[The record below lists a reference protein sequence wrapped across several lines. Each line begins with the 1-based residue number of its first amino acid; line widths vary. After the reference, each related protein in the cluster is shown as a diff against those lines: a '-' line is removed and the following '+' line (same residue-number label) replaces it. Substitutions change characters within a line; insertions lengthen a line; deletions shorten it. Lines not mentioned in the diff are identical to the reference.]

1 MTGGVCD
8 YHSTK
13 IAYFSTK
20 ITKLSKMD
28 TKQFGNTDLKITR
41 IGFGAWAI
49 GGGNWEFAWGPQD
62 DGEAI
67 AAIHRAFDNG
77 MNWIDTAAVYGL
89 GHSEELVGKAI
100 KGLNSKPY
108 IFTKCGLVWD
118 DNRNVSRN
126 LKAESIRKEC
136 EASLRRLNIEAI
148 DLYQVHWPVDTDLE
162 EAWAMMETL
171 RSEGKVRY
179 IGVSNYN
186 IEQIGKSMKIAPV
199 SSLQPPYSL
208 INRDYEKI
216 ILPFCKE
223 NGIGVIVYSPMGSG
237 LLSGSMTRERIAAM
251 PSDDWRRNSS
261 HFQEPALTR
270 NLALV
275 EKLKTIGKKY
285 GHSAGEVA
293 IAWTLRNPAV
303 TAAIVGGRSA
313 AQVDGIS
320 HAWDFEL
327 TEEEVAEIES

>member
-1 MTGGVCD
+1 M
-8 YHSTK
+8 
-13 IAYFSTK
+13 
-20 ITKLSKMD
+20 ME
-28 TKQFGNTDLKITR
+28 TKQFGNTDMKITR

-49 GGGNWEFAWGPQD
+49 GGGNWAFAWGPQD

-67 AAIHRAFDNG
+67 AAMHRAIDKG

-100 KGLNSKPY
+100 KGMHTKPY

-118 DNRNVSRN
+118 DKRKSSQNI
-126 LKAESIRKEC
+126 KGESIRREC
-136 EASLRRLNIEAI
+136 EASLLRLNVDAI
-148 DLYQVHWPVDTDLE
+148 DLYQVHWPVDADLE
-162 EAWAMMETL
+162 EAWRMMETL
-171 RSEGKVRY
+171 RSEGKVRF

-186 IEQIGKSMKIAPV
+186 IQQIGKCMEIAPV

-208 INRDYEKI
+208 LSREYEKE

-237 LLSGSMTRERIAAM
+237 LLTGSMTRERIAAM
-251 PSDDWRRNSS
+251 PSDDWRKNSS
-261 HFQEPALTR
+261 AFQEPALTR

-275 EKLKTIGKKY
+275 EKLKSIGNKY
-285 GHSAGEVA
+285 GRSAGEVA
-293 IAWTLRNPAV
+293 ISWTLRNPAV

-320 HAWDFEL
+320 RAWEL
-327 TEEEVAEIES
+327 TLSAEDLADIGG

>member
-1 MTGGVCD
+1 ME
-8 YHSTK
+8 
-13 IAYFSTK
+13 
-20 ITKLSKMD
+20 
-28 TKQFGNTDLKITR
+28 TKQFGNTDMKITR
-41 IGFGAWAI
+41 TGFGAWAI

-67 AAIHRAFDNG
+67 DAIRRAIDNG

-100 KGLNSKPY
+100 KSLSKKPY

-118 DNRNVSRN
+118 DKRNVTRN
-126 LKAESIRKEC
+126 LKAASIRREC
-136 EASLRRLNIEAI
+136 EASLRRLNIDAI
-148 DLYQVHWPVDTDLE
+148 DLYQVHWPVDADLE
-162 EAWAMMETL
+162 EAWEMMETL

-179 IGVSNYN
+179 IGVSNYS
-186 IEQIGKSMKIAPV
+186 IEQISKSMKIAPV

-208 INRDYEKI
+208 IGRDYEKE
-216 ILPFCKE
+216 ILPFCNE

-237 LLSGSMTRERIAAM
+237 LLTGAMTRERIAAM
-251 PSDDWRRNSS
+251 PSDDWRKNSS

-275 EKLKTIGKKY
+275 EKLKSIGKKY

-320 HAWDFEL
+320 HAWDLKL
-327 TEEEVAEIES
+327 TDEDLAEIES